1 MVGKFSFFLSL
12 FLALCAFLGILIWP
26 AAATGGA
33 RAGLLLCSGMILPSL
48 FPFAVLGN
56 RLVSLGIPALLSR
69 LLSPLTKKLFGVS
82 GAGTTAI
89 FLGLAGGYPLGAISV
104 AELYETG
111 LLERQEANRLLG
123 FCNNAGP
130 AFIVSVAGSAV
141 FGDTRLGFFL
151 YATHL
156 MAALLTGLLLKG
168 RASPGMSPPPSLR
181 PQPLSAAFTGSV
193 KKAAGTMVTV
203 CGFVVFFSVLV
214 GILDATGL
222 LTALTGSVS
231 VRFGTELHFS
241 RSLLTGLL
249 ELGTGISSMFGLRAN
264 RETLALAAFLLAW
277 GGLSVH
283 AQAAA
288 VISEGGLSPAR
299 HSLGKLVHGVLS
311 AALTFFVYPLMS
323 F

>member
-12 FLALCAFLGILIWP
+12 LLALCAFLGLLICP
-26 AAATGGA
+26 TAATGGA

-56 RLVSLGIPALLSR
+56 LLVSLGVPALLSR
-69 LLSPLTKKLFGVS
+69 LFSPLTKKLFGVS
-82 GAGTTAI
+82 GAGTAAI

-104 AELYETG
+104 AEMYENG
-111 LLERQEANRLLG
+111 LLEKREANRLLG
-123 FCNNAGP
+123 FCDNAGP
-130 AFIVSVAGSAV
+130 AFIISVAGSAV

-151 YATHL
+151 YAIHL
-156 MAALLTGLLLKG
+156 AAALFTGLLLRG
-168 RASPGMSPPPSLR
+168 RARPGKFPPPPLR
-181 PQPLSAAFTGSV
+181 PMPLSGAFTSSV

-222 LTALTGSVS
+222 LATLTGSFS
-231 VRFGTELHFS
+231 LRFGTELHFS
-241 RSLLTGLL
+241 RSLLTGIL
-249 ELGTGISSMFGLRAN
+249 ELGTGISSMYGLRAN
-264 RETLALAAFLLAW
+264 RETLALASFLLSW

-288 VISEGGLSPAR
+288 VISEGGLSPLR
-299 HSLGKLVHGVLS
+299 HSLGKLVHGALS
-311 AALTFFVYPLMS
+311 AALCFLVYPFMS